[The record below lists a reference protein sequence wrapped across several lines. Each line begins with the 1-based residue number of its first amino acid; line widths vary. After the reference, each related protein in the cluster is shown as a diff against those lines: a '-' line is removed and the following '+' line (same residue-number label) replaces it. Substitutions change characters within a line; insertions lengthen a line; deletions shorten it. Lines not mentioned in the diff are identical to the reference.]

1 MKVQGLA
8 RNFLFWFSIGI
19 LIFVLLNVINLPL
32 RLIFQNVLLNLI
44 LIWFF
49 IYLSVYIHEF
59 GHAIAGWLV
68 GFPIKK
74 ITIGLGET
82 IWKYEIKATST
93 LIVINNGFQGGLTH
107 IGDVSR
113 DFLRLRFF
121 VFAAGGILM
130 QIILVWLC
138 IKLTATWLFFNPFLY
153 NLSNLFVYANIFLI
167 IGNLLPYN
175 TNAFG
180 IPRPTDGLL
189 LLTTFFM
196 KEEQITEI
204 LLSGKILDGLENLEA
219 KKLEEAE
226 LIFRECI
233 SKEPSLFLPK
243 INLSAALIRQQKIDE
258 AMEILTQITTKQEAK
273 GVKLALIYNN
283 LAWCYLIKSTSEPR
297 YLEQAD
303 DYSNQ
308 ALSVNNQIPNLQGT
322 RSCILIEKGELT
334 EGIKILQPMV
344 KINQPINEM
353 TNSVLGFLYLAY
365 GYYRQEDWN
374 KSSQY
379 WEKIKDNSELQ
390 STEYQ
395 LLLRHVLAQ
404 TNNFENLFVRE

>member
-1 MKVQGLA
+1 MKVQASL
-8 RNFLFWFSIGI
+8 RNFLFWFGLGL
-19 LIFVLLNVINLPL
+19 LIAIFSQVINFPL
-32 RLIFQNVLLNLI
+32 GLIFQNVFFNLI
-44 LIWFF
+44 LIWLF

-74 ITIGLGET
+74 ITIGLGKN

-130 QIILVWLC
+130 QTLIVWFCMQITVNNL
-138 IKLTATWLFFNPFLY
+138 LFNPFLY
-153 NLSNLFVYANIFLI
+153 SLLDLFIYANIFLI

-189 LLTTFFM
+189 LLTSFFM

-204 LLSGKILDGLENLEA
+204 LLAGKILDGLENLEA

-226 LIFRECI
+226 QIFRECI
-233 SKEPSLFLPK
+233 SKEPSLLLPK

-258 AMEILTQITTKQEAK
+258 AIEILTQITTEKEAT

-283 LAWCYLIKSTSEPR
+283 LAWCYLIKSISDPR
-297 YLEQAD
+297 ALEQAD

-308 ALSVNNQIPNLQGT
+308 ALSVNNKIPNLQGT

-344 KINQPINEM
+344 KINQPVNEM
-353 TNSVLGFLYLAY
+353 TNSVIGFLYVAY

-379 WEKIKDNSELQ
+379 WEKIKDNPELQ
-390 STEYQ
+390 ATEYHR
-395 LLLRHVLAQ
+395 LLTHILEQ
-404 TNNFENLFVRE
+404 TNNFENL